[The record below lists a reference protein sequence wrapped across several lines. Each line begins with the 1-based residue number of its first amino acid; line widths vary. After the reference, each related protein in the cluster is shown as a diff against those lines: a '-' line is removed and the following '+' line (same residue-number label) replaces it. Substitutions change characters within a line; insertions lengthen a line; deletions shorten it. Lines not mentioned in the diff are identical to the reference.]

1 MWNLE
6 GLPRQHVRRHLT
18 HRSFA
23 ESPEIDVV
31 VWLSF
36 EPTWLSLAMA
46 MVSTPPPLRL
56 VMKSY
61 DKLSQKLMQSW
72 SVDQVHSV
80 INCCQTR
87 PHTYRNST
95 CNRYTRYSNRH
106 SMCLCKASFRM
117 MTHAFYCSFILTRA
131 WQSTLDCSGK
141 ILLHFPKDIHESYM
155 AGWGGQGQKN
165 HVKTRLLSSS
175 CEPSKFLISVHH
187 HARSKVGIP
196 GKMPCVVA
204 VALRKYCLLR
214 PQTLRCLCCS
224 PDFDNPE
231 LMRLHEITLLL
242 FLSLFRC
249 FRCDFVCSQEA
260 ERCESWQR
268 FDFANLQKSFCGCD
282 WLIDW
287 YLKYRWKRMATKGNE
302 QTPCKQVQGV
312 DRKNRCAWTRAGEE
326 VWRSGNVSIQWSQWS
341 YNSATKIFQR
351 PGHTVASSRT
361 GSLFW
366 IA

>member
-224 PDFDNPE
+224 PDFNNPM
-231 LMRLHEITLLL
+231 LRPFFRVDEITWDYFAVISQFVSLLQVR
-242 FLSLFRC
+242 FRVQPGG
-249 FRCDFVCSQEA
+249 RKVRELTKIRVC
-260 ERCESWQR
+260 
-268 FDFANLQKSFCGCD
+268 KSAKIILWL

-287 YLKYRWKRMATKGNE
+287 YLKYR
-302 QTPCKQVQGV
+302 
-312 DRKNRCAWTRAGEE
+312 
-326 VWRSGNVSIQWSQWS
+326 
-341 YNSATKIFQR
+341 
-351 PGHTVASSRT
+351 
-361 GSLFW
+361 
-366 IA
+366 